1 MEKINIADLMK
12 NINEQIWR
20 FEQKYHIKP
29 KFLKVGTYVLYA
41 LKNMT
46 NTNFKYLD
54 TMEGS
59 ISTFMGLLVC
69 DTPAVQGFSTEVF

>member
-1 MEKINIADLMK
+1 MEEINIIDLMK
-12 NINEQIWR
+12 NINEQMWR
-20 FEQKYHIKP
+20 FEQKYHTKP
-29 KFLKVGTYVLYA
+29 KFLKVGTYILYA

-54 TMEGS
+54 TKEGY

-69 DTPAVQGFSTEVF
+69 DTPTVQDFSVEVF